1 MGPVVVPLPAMR
13 LGGDWT
19 GGGDSRAR
27 SMSTM
32 GEDDVTTR
40 EYRYGDDLRRVHW
53 RSTARYRPA
62 GRRAD

>member
-1 MGPVVVPLPAMR
+1 MFGLVELPRSFATTDALVVTPVVVPLPAMR

-32 GEDDVTTR
+32 GEDDVTINELAFR
-40 EYRYGDDLRRVHW
+40 KK
-53 RSTARYRPA
+53 A
-62 GRRAD
+62 